1 MIKYNKLVRDKIPD
15 NIQKDGKE
23 AIIKILSDEDYKT
36 ELRKKANEELTEY
49 LQATTDEESIEELA
63 DLLEIIYSLA
73 RIHGASIAELEQVRE
88 QKAENRGGFE
98 NKIFL
103 VGVKDEKN

>member
-49 LQATTDEESIEELA
+49 LQPAP
-63 DLLEIIYSLA
+63 
-73 RIHGASIAELEQVRE
+73 
-88 QKAENRGGFE
+88 
-98 NKIFL
+98 
-103 VGVKDEKN
+103 